1 MSGENPKVLLVD
13 DDKDL
18 LQLIA
23 MRLSAAGYDVTAV
36 ESGEAALA
44 SLAVARPQVVVTDL
58 RMHGMDGMALFDAIH
73 RDSPSL
79 PVVIL
84 TAHGTI
90 PEAVSAT
97 RRGVFSFLTKPFEP
111 KVLLDTVAEAMRLSS
126 PPTGD
131 RESWRAEII
140 TRSSAMEDLLAQA
153 RRVAASDA
161 SVCIFGQSGTGKE
174 LLARAIHKASS
185 RREAPFIA
193 VNCGAIPEG
202 LLESELFGHKKGSFT
217 GAVADRRGL
226 FQAATSGTLFL
237 DEVGDMPLS
246 LQVKLLRALEERK
259 IRPVGSH
266 ESFDIDVRVISA
278 THRQPEERITTG
290 EFREDLYYRL
300 NVVKLYIPSLAE
312 RREDLPRVANHS
324 LTRLAERYRRS
335 RLQFS
340 PEAMEILVSAPWPG
354 NVRQLLNV
362 VEQAVALAA
371 TEVIPESL
379 VRQALDVA
387 DTALTPLDEAR
398 KAFRSEEEKVLPYID
413 FDQATRLAVGRAWRQ
428 ASPEQQ
434 KRLVSEFRNMLVRT
448 YSNAI
453 SAYQG
458 QTLKVLPS
466 RGKQDPEETTVRTQ
480 FVRAGGQPLPIDFT
494 MHQKDGTWKVYDI
507 VVEGVS
513 LVMTYRS
520 EFDAVVKQQG
530 IDGLIK
536 ALATKNIPAAAVG
549 GSAGGGGA
557 KSDKAGPKAEKK
569 SPQ

>member
-1 MSGENPKVLLVD
+1 MSGDNPRVLLVD
-13 DDKDL
+13 DDRDL

-23 MRLSAAGYDVTAV
+23 MRLQAAGYGVTAV

-44 SLAVARPQVVVTDL
+44 ALAVSRPQVVVTDL
-58 RMHGMDGMALFDAIH
+58 RMQGMDGMALFDAIH

-90 PEAVSAT
+90 PEAVTAT

-126 PPTGD
+126 PPSSG
-131 RESWRAEII
+131 EVENWRAELI
-140 TRSSAMEDLLAQA
+140 TRSSSMEDLLAQA

-174 LLARAIHKASS
+174 LLARAIHRASPRS
-185 RREAPFIA
+185 GAPFVA

-226 FQAATSGTLFL
+226 FQAAQGGTLFL
-237 DEVGDMPLS
+237 DEVGDMPLP

-266 ESFDIDVRVISA
+266 ESFDVDVRVISA
-278 THRQPEERITTG
+278 THRKLEERIASG

-300 NVVKLYIPSLAE
+300 NVVKLYIPALAE
-312 RREDLPRVANHS
+312 RREDIPLLANHF
-324 LTRLAERYRRS
+324 LTRLAERYRRGH
-335 RLQFS
+335 LGFS
-340 PEAMEILVSAPWPG
+340 PEAMQLLVSAPWPG

-362 VEQAVALAA
+362 IEQAVALAS

-398 KAFRSEEEKVLPYID
+398 KAFERDYLVRILKITGGNVTK
-413 FDQATRLAVGRAWRQ
+413 AARLAGRNRT
-428 ASPEQQ
+428 EFY
-434 KRLVSEFRNMLVRT
+434 RLLER
-448 YSNAI
+448 
-453 SAYQG
+453 
-458 QTLKVLPS
+458 
-466 RGKQDPEETTVRTQ
+466 
-480 FVRAGGQPLPIDFT
+480 
-494 MHQKDGTWKVYDI
+494 H
-507 VVEGVS
+507 S
-513 LVMTYRS
+513 LEPGM
-520 EFDAVVKQQG
+520 F
-530 IDGLIK
+530 K
-536 ALATKNIPAAAVG
+536 AA
-549 GSAGGGGA
+549 
-557 KSDKAGPKAEKK
+557 
-569 SPQ
+569 

>member
-1 MSGENPKVLLVD
+1 MANETPPKIILVD

-23 MRLSAAGYDVTAV
+23 MRLTAAGYAVTAV

-44 SLAVARPQVVVTDL
+44 SLAVARPQLVVTDL

-73 RDSPSL
+73 REAPSL

-90 PEAVSAT
+90 PEAVTAT

-111 KVLLDTVAEAMRLSS
+111 KVLLDTVAEAIRLSS
-126 PPTGD
+126 PPAG
-131 RESWRAEII
+131 EMAGWRSELI
-140 TRSSAMEDLLAQA
+140 TRSSSMEDLLAQA

-161 SVCIFGQSGTGKE
+161 SVCVLGQSGTGKE
-174 LLARAIHKASS
+174 LLARAIHRASP
-185 RREAPFIA
+185 RADRPFIA

-226 FQAATSGTLFL
+226 FQAAQGGTLFL

-266 ESFDIDVRVISA
+266 ESYDIDVRVVSA
-278 THRQPEERITTG
+278 THRKLEERIASG

-300 NVVKLYIPSLAE
+300 NVVKLYIPALAE
-312 RREDLPRVANHS
+312 RREDIPLLANHFLS
-324 LTRLAERYRRS
+324 RLGERYRRGQ
-335 RLQFS
+335 LALS
-340 PEAMEILVSAPWPG
+340 PEAMQILVSAPWPG

-362 VEQAVALAA
+362 IEQAVALAT

-379 VRQALDVA
+379 VRQAIDVA

-398 KAFRSEEEKVLPYID
+398 RAFERDYLVRILKITGGNVTKA
-413 FDQATRLAVGRAWRQ
+413 ARLAGRNRTEFYRLLERHSLEPGMFKQ
-428 ASPEQQ
+428 QQ
-434 KRLVSEFRNMLVRT
+434 KE
-448 YSNAI
+448 
-453 SAYQG
+453 
-458 QTLKVLPS
+458 
-466 RGKQDPEETTVRTQ
+466 
-480 FVRAGGQPLPIDFT
+480 
-494 MHQKDGTWKVYDI
+494 
-507 VVEGVS
+507 
-513 LVMTYRS
+513 
-520 EFDAVVKQQG
+520 
-530 IDGLIK
+530 K
-536 ALATKNIPAAAVG
+536 AA
-549 GSAGGGGA
+549 
-557 KSDKAGPKAEKK
+557 
-569 SPQ
+569 

>member
-1 MSGENPKVLLVD
+1 MTEASTVLLVD

-23 MRLSAAGYDVTAV
+23 MRLGAAGYAVTAV

-44 SLAVARPQVVVTDL
+44 ALSVSRPQVVVTDL
-58 RMHGMDGMALFDAIH
+58 RMQGMDGMALFDAIH

-90 PEAVSAT
+90 PEAVTAT
-97 RRGVFSFLTKPFEP
+97 RRGVYSFLTKPFEP

-126 PPTGD
+126 PPAGQ
-131 RESWRAEII
+131 REGWRAELI
-140 TRSSAMEDLLAQA
+140 TRSSSMEDLLAQA

-161 SVCIFGQSGTGKE
+161 SVGIFGQSGTGKE
-174 LLARAIHKASS
+174 LLARAIHRASPRS
-185 RREAPFIA
+185 GAPFVA

-226 FQAATSGTLFL
+226 FSAAQAGTLFL

-266 ESFDIDVRVISA
+266 ESHDIDVRILSA
-278 THRQPEERITTG
+278 THRRLEERIASG

-300 NVVKLYIPSLAE
+300 NVVKLYIPALAE
-312 RREDLPRVANHS
+312 RREDIPLLANEF
-324 LTRLAERYRRS
+324 LARLAARYRRGQ
-335 RLQFS
+335 LTLS
-340 PEAMEILVSAPWPG
+340 PEAMELLVSAPWPG

-362 VEQAVALAA
+362 IEQAVALAA

-398 KAFRSEEEKVLPYID
+398 RAFERDYLVRILKITGGNVTR
-413 FDQATRLAVGRAWRQ
+413 AARLAGRNRT
-428 ASPEQQ
+428 EFY
-434 KRLVSEFRNMLVRT
+434 RLLER
-448 YSNAI
+448 
-453 SAYQG
+453 
-458 QTLKVLPS
+458 
-466 RGKQDPEETTVRTQ
+466 
-480 FVRAGGQPLPIDFT
+480 
-494 MHQKDGTWKVYDI
+494 H
-507 VVEGVS
+507 S
-513 LVMTYRS
+513 LEPGM
-520 EFDAVVKQQG
+520 F
-530 IDGLIK
+530 K
-536 ALATKNIPAAAVG
+536 AA
-549 GSAGGGGA
+549 
-557 KSDKAGPKAEKK
+557 
-569 SPQ
+569 